1 MKDLRMQEF
10 GNKKTDIKMHEYER
24 RKSEFY
30 IASFIDSLLFKPVK
44 GPSPNFTSNNIM
56 RI

>member
-30 IASFIDSLLFKPVK
+30 LASFIDSLLFKSVK